1 MAKHS
6 VFSLGSDVS
15 LSFLRHGTP
24 PSRPPFAPSGVLV
37 LLCLVACAAPPE
49 VEPEVPIWPVSSEP
63 CTPVFERVE
72 HLDEPSALGF
82 SAVELLARVAGD
94 SVSPLVWLPPEP
106 SSEYLLAYGP
116 ESGRSRLRL
125 RVVAAPGEVYYRH
138 ELLSEYAPEGTECA
152 DGVLQVP
159 VSVSLQSDAQ
169 ALDETF
175 SAWLEASAVYRAH
188 FSHSF
193 APGSAGGGFAFSD
206 LTSLDPDRTFS
217 AGALSLQ
224 VVLWEGGSQ
233 GSLSTEIRSRLVPQ
247 ASLAARQAWPTPPE
261 DAVNLALWPSAEACD
276 VPASSRL
283 PSDAKVLGFSVS
295 DVLEALATEG
305 TRELTWSTGNSTSL
319 QLDFVSPARELCQV
333 VGDSLAFDAM
343 VRVRTADG
351 RLSAEVP
358 VQISASNDGGTI
370 GEVTVQTA
378 EEAPSA
384 PAAIASLANFRTVSG
399 PSSSKKGGSSK
410 AGRGSKGSPE
420 AKAQAD
426 VRVELDASFRS
437 GLSEGTLTLSGVDPT
452 TALGDPEGAPLRELA
467 SGRWA
472 R

>member
-1 MAKHS
+1 
-6 VFSLGSDVS
+6 V
-15 LSFLRHGTP
+15 
-24 PSRPPFAPSGVLV
+24 
-37 LLCLVACAAPPE
+37 

-63 CTPVFERVE
+63 CTPVFERIE

-106 SSEYLLAYGP
+106 GSAYLLAYGP
-116 ESGRSRLRL
+116 ESGRSSLRL

-159 VSVSLQSDAQ
+159 VSVSIQSNAQ

-175 SAWLEASAVYRAH
+175 PAWLEASAVYRAQ

-193 APGSAGGGFAFSD
+193 APGSASGGFVFSD

-217 AGALSLQ
+217 AAALSLQ

-233 GSLSTEIRSRLVPQ
+233 GSLSTEIRSRYTPQ
-247 ASLAARQAWPTPPE
+247 ASLAAREAWPIPSE
-261 DAVNLALWPSAEACD
+261 DSVNLALWPSAEVCD

-295 DVLEALATEG
+295 DVIEALATEG

-333 VGDSLAFDAM
+333 VGDSLVFDTT

-358 VQISASNDGGTI
+358 VQINASNEGGTI
-370 GEVTVQTA
+370 GEVTVQSA
-378 EEAPSA
+378 ENAPRV
-384 PAAIASLANFRTVSG
+384 PAIASLANFRTVSS
-399 PSSSKKGGSSK
+399 PSVSKKSGSSK
-410 AGRGSKGSPE
+410 AGRGSQGATE
-420 AKAQAD
+420 AKAQAQAD
-426 VRVELDASFRS
+426 VRVDLDASFRA
-437 GLSEGTLTLSGVDPT
+437 GLSAGTLTLSGADPA
-452 TALGDPEGAPLRELA
+452 TAVGDLDSAPVRELA